1 MNTIKN
7 LSKIAFIY
15 CLLTTS
21 FGVYSQKIETESYK
35 GKEYFVYPFKMS
47 VQNKQ
52 AYFNSIIS
60 SKKHLNTIID
70 MLKKDIWKD
79 LTPEQYAQS
88 VKLFKNQIKSFRKLS
103 KKDKSP
109 QQHQLAKAIREN
121 PYPLLDQE
129 YERDVDIQPCLDA
142 IPDGMYIQYF
152 YDFALI
158 DHQNQLN
165 LETKRVAG
173 IFEIKNNVLNGN
185 AIWFN
190 FKGDTLKKGVFK
202 NGLKEGEW
210 YFEKREIENRLT
222 KEMIQDYIHKGAPY
236 IDTII
241 EKMEYH
247 KGVRNGFYTQNGNVD
262 FPFYEGAYLNNEPA
276 GNWKERLLFTSNFI
290 LGDQA
295 KEEELKKLKNNSLI
309 TATYTFPK
317 EKKIVKQPIIRNELI
332 TDEYDE
338 NFNFNYEYEPYDV
351 NKDLFEIA
359 FTEEPNLELD
369 EENSNSYEGEEYN
382 EEYYDEGEGG
392 EYSHYDYEEGESNFQ
407 YTVYDQ
413 KNEKDVNRGRAID
426 SLGLKF
432 NYDGI
437 YERHYTNGQLMFRY
451 EFKDGKLQKEDT
463 IFWDNGNPYDVVN
476 FQKDSNQ
483 YIQYVY
489 DYDGKL
495 YNEIVFDSKGDFV
508 RVNFEPNYTKYHF
521 IEGVI
526 AKETEGSTF
535 LSYDKMDTLAFK
547 LDADSV
553 LIWKSWN
560 LDDSTK
566 LFERTYFPKDRILKF
581 SNYSMSGKTTLKG
594 ELTFN
599 EDFKSWTGEESF
611 SFQNL
616 TLKSQKSASFFNQ
629 YYNESITTDTIPQL
643 NVNEYD
649 QIFDVT
655 TDNILFK
662 DGKPFSGPFSLK
674 FNMEKPAFKIGKSI
688 QIDLPIAELYQGK
701 LYKDYER
708 FKKTGKSKYPGYIN
722 TIDYSEILDDHSSLI
737 FNSLTPFL
745 GSLVIYPEVYLD
757 EETNKYDEM
766 KEDPTAKLIVG
777 NYREGK
783 PDGLWTIKDQF
794 GEIQSEI
801 PFTKGEING
810 VSKTYSTAYPVNEE
824 EEYSETENKYA
835 ADTFPK
841 KKLNYLSYVENYK
854 NGMVHGESVRYN
866 WLGEVELKQNYV
878 EGWKQGPSFERNN
891 YAITK
896 MNYLD
901 DALDGYM
908 QTYLTIKGQDSI
920 LLYDLNFQNGMLQG
934 ESKSYH
940 TNGEL
945 SKRGFFLNGQS
956 IDDYEA
962 FDSLGFK
969 YHYVKF
975 LYSFPIEEK
984 IWEENELSVRYTF
997 DWRDSIY
1004 FSPSDITSSES
1015 LEEMLADLGIGD
1027 VDGEYYGRPSLV
1039 EKTGIDYHMTK
1050 YYPNDTIARDGEIS
1064 AGKKVGCWKY
1074 FNYYGVLL
1082 NEVDYQDSIITL
1094 NDSIQFKSKGIITDY
1109 NEKGKPIRKS
1119 FIIEKFE
1126 KYDCSHTDHYEI
1138 RQLYTTWQAND
1149 TMKFKNGYVK
1159 NHYDNGVLQNEG
1171 RMENGLPT
1179 GVWKFYDPF
1188 GKLNQVGVYVM
1199 GKRDG
1204 RWLAGDLSKTKYL
1217 GDICLNPNLPD
1228 LEEEIKKRESQLDIV
1243 ITNYQLGK
1251 ALNKEFFDINW
1262 SEIEKK

>member
-1 MNTIKN
+1 M
-7 LSKIAFIY
+7 
-15 CLLTTS
+15 
-21 FGVYSQKIETESYK
+21 
-35 GKEYFVYPFKMS
+35 
-47 VQNKQ
+47 
-52 AYFNSIIS
+52 
-60 SKKHLNTIID
+60 
-70 MLKKDIWKD
+70 
-79 LTPEQYAQS
+79 
-88 VKLFKNQIKSFRKLS
+88 
-103 KKDKSP
+103 
-109 QQHQLAKAIREN
+109 
-121 PYPLLDQE
+121 
-129 YERDVDIQPCLDA
+129 
-142 IPDGMYIQYF
+142 
-152 YDFALI
+152 
-158 DHQNQLN
+158 
-165 LETKRVAG
+165 
-173 IFEIKNNVLNGN
+173 
-185 AIWFN
+185 
-190 FKGDTLKKGVFK
+190 
-202 NGLKEGEW
+202 
-210 YFEKREIENRLT
+210 
-222 KEMIQDYIHKGAPY
+222 
-236 IDTII
+236 
-241 EKMEYH
+241 
-247 KGVRNGFYTQNGNVD
+247 
-262 FPFYEGAYLNNEPA
+262 
-276 GNWKERLLFTSNFI
+276 
-290 LGDQA
+290 
-295 KEEELKKLKNNSLI
+295 
-309 TATYTFPK
+309 
-317 EKKIVKQPIIRNELI
+317 
-332 TDEYDE
+332 
-338 NFNFNYEYEPYDV
+338 
-351 NKDLFEIA
+351 
-359 FTEEPNLELD
+359 
-369 EENSNSYEGEEYN
+369 
-382 EEYYDEGEGG
+382 
-392 EYSHYDYEEGESNFQ
+392 
-407 YTVYDQ
+407 
-413 KNEKDVNRGRAID
+413 
-426 SLGLKF
+426 
-432 NYDGI
+432 
-437 YERHYTNGQLMFRY
+437 
-451 EFKDGKLQKEDT
+451 
-463 IFWDNGNPYDVVN
+463 
-476 FQKDSNQ
+476 
-483 YIQYVY
+483 
-489 DYDGKL
+489 
-495 YNEIVFDSKGDFV
+495 
-508 RVNFEPNYTKYHF
+508 
-521 IEGVI
+521 
-526 AKETEGSTF
+526 
-535 LSYDKMDTLAFK
+535 
-547 LDADSV
+547 
-553 LIWKSWN
+553 
-560 LDDSTK
+560 
-566 LFERTYFPKDRILKF
+566 
-581 SNYSMSGKTTLKG
+581 
-594 ELTFN
+594 
-599 EDFKSWTGEESF
+599 
-611 SFQNL
+611 
-616 TLKSQKSASFFNQ
+616 
-629 YYNESITTDTIPQL
+629 
-643 NVNEYD
+643 
-649 QIFDVT
+649 
-655 TDNILFK
+655 
-662 DGKPFSGPFSLK
+662 
-674 FNMEKPAFKIGKSI
+674 
-688 QIDLPIAELYQGK
+688 
-701 LYKDYER
+701 
-708 FKKTGKSKYPGYIN
+708 
-722 TIDYSEILDDHSSLI
+722 
-737 FNSLTPFL
+737 
-745 GSLVIYPEVYLD
+745 D

-766 KEDPTAKLIVG
+766 KEEPSAKSIVG
-777 NYREGK
+777 NFKEGK
-783 PDGLWTIKDQF
+783 PDGLWTIKDQY
-794 GEIQSEI
+794 GAIQSEI
-801 PFTKGEING
+801 PFTNGEING
-810 VSKTYSTAYPVNEE
+810 VSKTYSTAFPVNKE
-824 EEYSETENKYA
+824 EEYYETENKYA

-854 NGMVHGESVRYN
+854 NGMLHGESVRYN

-878 EGWKQGPSFERNN
+878 EGWKQGPAFERNN

-940 TNGEL
+940 TNGKL

-962 FDSLGFK
+962 YDSLGFK

-1074 FNYYGVLL
+1074 YNYYGVLL